1 MAMVV
6 WRGSQ
11 DDVAD
16 TQGSLSSQSQGG
28 LSLPTPQ
35 PGQLNLS
42 SSQVA
47 PPTPQTPVQGPPNNT
62 QSTPTNQTTQQSEK
76 QQPQHIE
83 CVVCGDKSS
92 GKHYGQFTCEGC
104 KSFFKRSVRR
114 NLTYT
119 CRANRNCPI
128 DQHHRNQCQ
137 YCRLKKCLKVG
148 MRREVSLFTAAVQ
161 RGRVPPTQPHHGQFA
176 LTNGDPL
183 HCHSYLSGY
192 ISLLLRAEPYPTSRY
207 GSQCMQPNNIMGIEN
222 ICELAARMLFSAVEW
237 ARNIPFFPDLQ
248 ITDQVALLRLTWS
261 ELFVLNAAQCSMP
274 LHVAPLLAAAGLHA
288 SPMSADRVV
297 AFMDHIRIFQEQVEK
312 LKALHVDS
320 AEYSCLKAI
329 VLFTTDA
336 CGLSDVAHVESL
348 QEKSQCALEEYVRSQ
363 RLRLFSRLL
372 LIIFIIIIIIIIFIN
387 LVSSKRHSS
396 THSTGA
402 SFIIITIISP
412 CSDPGASR
420 DLRLGTRRSADNRVV
435 LHDSEVTVLY
445 SSRASHP
452 PSPPTTPPSDPRR
465 SWDPLRDPGT
475 PPPPPRTNEQP

>member
-16 TQGSLSSQSQGG
+16 TQGTLSSQTQGG

-35 PGQLNLS
+35 PGQLNLTA
-42 SSQVA
+42 SQVA

-76 QQPQHIE
+76 QPQHIE

-183 HCHSYLSGY
+183 PPFPTYP
-192 ISLLLRAEPYPTSRY
+192 ISFCWREPYPR
-207 GSQCMQPNNIMGIEN
+207 P
-222 ICELAARMLFSAVEW
+222 
-237 ARNIPFFPDLQ
+237 
-248 ITDQVALLRLTWS
+248 
-261 ELFVLNAAQCSMP
+261 
-274 LHVAPLLAAAGLHA
+274 
-288 SPMSADRVV
+288 
-297 AFMDHIRIFQEQVEK
+297 
-312 LKALHVDS
+312 
-320 AEYSCLKAI
+320 
-329 VLFTTDA
+329 
-336 CGLSDVAHVESL
+336 
-348 QEKSQCALEEYVRSQ
+348 
-363 RLRLFSRLL
+363 
-372 LIIFIIIIIIIIFIN
+372 
-387 LVSSKRHSS
+387 
-396 THSTGA
+396 
-402 SFIIITIISP
+402 
-412 CSDPGASR
+412 
-420 DLRLGTRRSADNRVV
+420 
-435 LHDSEVTVLY
+435 
-445 SSRASHP
+445 
-452 PSPPTTPPSDPRR
+452 
-465 SWDPLRDPGT
+465 
-475 PPPPPRTNEQP
+475 